1 MFKSIASVAVMF
13 TLMILCSSM
22 RIQAQENRPY
32 SELRVATERYLN
44 VFSTKNDLDS
54 ISKKLK
60 NRIESIRED
69 GGVTE
74 EDAMGS
80 FLLGW
85 GMSNQSKLEQKDRPT
100 MIQFCYYF
108 IQFMEKGYRIPEMM
122 EYRMPAQ
129 KMKQLISWL
138 NRETA
143 DTRIVMK

>member
-1 MFKSIASVAVMF
+1 MFKSIASITVPF
-13 TLMILCSSM
+13 ILMILFVNASAS
-22 RIQAQENRPY
+22 AQENRPY
-32 SELRVATERYLN
+32 GELRVATERYLN

-129 KMKQLISWL
+129 KMNQLISWL
-138 NRETA
+138 NHETT
-143 DTRIVMK
+143 DTRLVMK